1 MGEKIYATM
10 KSVGVTNLVIGIVII
25 VSGVAAGVCVIV
37 SGARLLSKKSDL
49 LF

>member
-10 KSVGVTNLVIGIVII
+10 KSVGVANLVVGIII
-25 VSGVAAGVCVIV
+25 IAAGIAAGVSIIV
-37 SGARLLSKKSDL
+37 NGARLLSKKSDL